1 MAIDINESKRQL
13 LQFLNDNHAGVL
25 ATASNLGKPH
35 AATVYITYDQE
46 LNLYFVTRKNTQKSQ
61 NLQSNN
67 QVALA
72 VYNAAS
78 QTTLQAEGTA
88 IEVTQPQKVQWIFN
102 DIWRIASQ
110 TSATNPPPQTQLLG
124 AGDYVA
130 YQLSTP
136 SLRLATY
143 AQPSSSRSEDIFAN
157 IPTQESSH
165 FNAYGS
171 RQD

>member
-1 MAIDINESKRQL
+1 MIDLHDSREHL
-13 LQFLNDNHAGVL
+13 LAFLANNHIGVL

-35 AATVYITYDQE
+35 AATVYITFDQD
-46 LNLYFVTRKNTQKSQ
+46 LNIYFITRKNTRKSQ
-61 NLQSNN
+61 NLQGNG

-72 VYNAAS
+72 IYNAAS

-88 IEVTQPQKVQWIFN
+88 IEVTQPDKIQWICN

-110 TSATNPPPQTQLLG
+110 TNSTNAPPQTQLMG
-124 AGDYVA
+124 AGDYIA
-130 YQLSTP
+130 YKLSAP

-143 AQPSSSRSEDIFAN
+143 AQSVTAKPEDIFT
-157 IPTQESSH
+157 IVPTQERGH
-165 FNAYGS
+165 FNAYDK